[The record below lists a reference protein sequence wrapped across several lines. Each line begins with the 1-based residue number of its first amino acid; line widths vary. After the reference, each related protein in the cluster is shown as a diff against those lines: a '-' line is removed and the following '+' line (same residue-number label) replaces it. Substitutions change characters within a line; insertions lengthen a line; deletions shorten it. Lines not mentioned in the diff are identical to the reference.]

1 MAHGNISFVSLN
13 ISLRLNIQVCA
24 FMQTSHTSQGG
35 NLRVQLTCI
44 ANIVIFVKNSSE
56 VRHFFLSDP
65 CANINSQVFSFRN
78 SLKPKYYIPLTL
90 WPLCSAHFSLKL
102 MMAPWGHLNNSFWF
116 RKQQLNL
123 ISVNGLILMNKQ
135 ILLVGN
141 GWKSLGH
148 GLILFLYY
156 HLVTTTLF

>member
-1 MAHGNISFVSLN
+1 MCLYANKSYQPRRKFTCTIDLY
-13 ISLRLNIQVCA
+13 
-24 FMQTSHTSQGG
+24 SQHCDFRQK
-35 NLRVQLTCI
+35 LFRSKT
-44 ANIVIFVKNSSE
+44 
-56 VRHFFLSDP
+56 FFPSDP
-65 CANINSQVFSFRN
+65 CANVNSQVFSFRN